1 MAITALAEEWRPV
14 EGYPGY
20 EVSDLGRVRS
30 WRSNGKGG
38 GFRASPRVLS
48 PSKKRNGYL
57 QVNLWRDGVRSTFT
71 VHSLV
76 AEAFI
81 GRRPDGQE
89 CRHRDGDKANNR
101 KGNLLWG
108 TPSENTMDNVTL
120 GVHPGFKI
128 RGEAHYR
135 ATISETKAEQ
145 IKALTV
151 EGVPPTVIADR
162 LGISVHTV
170 KSVKYGAGWA
180 NGVDRAYD
188 DGHFSADA
196 RKEREQQRA
205 ANGWAVGKGGRPSIS
220 VATVLEIRKLAPTV
234 PQARLCQR
242 FGLTRQTV
250 SKIVNR
256 QTWKHI

>member
-1 MAITALAEEWRPV
+1 MAVFGLTEEWRPV

-38 GFRASPRVLS
+38 GFRAAPRVFS

-81 GRRPDGQE
+81 GPRPEGQE
-89 CRHRDGDKANNR
+89 CRHRDGDKSNNR
-101 KGNLLWG
+101 KSNLLWG
-108 TPSENTMDNVTL
+108 TPSENSMDNVAL
-120 GVHPGFKI
+120 GVHAGFKI

-135 ATISETKAEQ
+135 ATISDAQAEQ
-145 IKALTV
+145 IKDLTS
-151 EGVPPTVIADR
+151 EGVPPRIIAKR
-162 LGISVHTV
+162 LGVPVNTV
-170 KSVKYGAGWA
+170 KNVRYGAGWA

-196 RKEREQQRA
+196 RKEREQARA
-205 ANGWAVGKGGRPSIS
+205 ANGWAVGKGGRPTIS
-220 VATVLEIRKLAPTV
+220 VETVLGIRKLAPTV
-234 PQARLCQR
+234 PQARLCER

-256 QTWKHI
+256 QTWKHL

>member
-1 MAITALAEEWRPV
+1 MAVYGLSEEWRPV

-120 GVHPGFKI
+120 GVHPGFMI

-135 ATISETKAEQ
+135 ASITEEKATE
-145 IKALTV
+145 IREMATS
-151 EGVPPTVIADR
+151 GA
-162 LGISVHTV
+162 
-170 KSVKYGAGWA
+170 SVKHIAASTGIACATVRAVVLRYSWADGASRKYG
-180 NGVDRAYD
+180 
-188 DGHFSADA
+188 DGHFA
-196 RKEREQQRA
+196 RDQRIERRAERA
-205 ANGWAVGKGGRPSIS
+205 AKGWVTGRGGRPSIT
-220 VATVLEIRKLAPTV
+220 ADTVREIRALASEM
-234 PQARLCQR
+234 PQARLCER
-242 FGLTRQTV
+242 FGMSRQMI

-256 QTWKHI
+256 VTWKHI